1 MGRVQTAEWPVSHVG
16 AEGGQSPRAD
26 GKAGLSRMVGASDTF
41 TGDTYACPLVGLAW
55 ERA

>member
-1 MGRVQTAEWPVSHVG
+1 MGRVQTAEQPVSHVG